1 MIREIAILVFSTL
14 FFLIGIIV
22 LYYAI
27 KQTIKDLFEDDYFN
41 F

>member
-1 MIREIAILVFSTL
+1 MIREMAILVFSTL

-22 LYYAI
+22 LYYVI

>member
-1 MIREIAILVFSTL
+1 MIREMAILVFSTL

-22 LYYAI
+22 LYYVI

-41 F
+41 Y